1 MPNAVAQLLNASWFA
16 TAARVVVTFPYWSSG
31 LSKTFG
37 FGDALAEMARY
48 DLHPP
53 VFFAIATIVCMFVGS
68 ALVIANRHVWLG
80 AGALIVF
87 TALTIP
93 IAHDFWNLTGPAAQT
108 ELFFV
113 VEHIGLIGGLM
124 LAAILAQRGK
134 AQNQEA

>member
-1 MPNAVAQLLNASWFA
+1 MPDAVAQLLNASWFA
-16 TAARVVVTFPYWSSG
+16 TTARVVVTFPYWSSG
-31 LSKTFG
+31 LSKTFA
-37 FGDALAEMARY
+37 FSDALAEMARY
-48 DLHPP
+48 GLDPP
-53 VFFAIATIVCMFVGS
+53 VAFAIATIVCMFVGS
-68 ALVIANRHVWLG
+68 ALVIANRYAWLG

-134 AQNQEA
+134 PQTQEA